1 MQIFITGTD
10 TNVGKTIIS
19 AWLALHFKAF
29 YWKPIQTGAE
39 LGDTDSQIVGG
50 LLNVDGSKII
60 PEKYIFKPP
69 VSPHLAAALQG
80 QRIDLGDFILPQIEG
95 EHLIVEGA
103 GGILTPVNESDTMLQ
118 LVRKL
123 KLPAIIV
130 ARSSL
135 GTINHTCLTIE
146 VLRNAGVPVLGVI
159 MNGPKN
165 EENKTAIEHYGKVT
179 VLDEVESFE
188 QLDYAAL
195 KSRVPS
201 QKLMSVIHEFSNV
214 R

>member
-10 TNVGKTIIS
+10 TNIGKTIIS

-29 YWKPIQTGAE
+29 YWKPIQTGSG
-39 LGDTDSQIVGG
+39 LGDTDSQIVGC
-50 LLNVDGSKII
+50 LLNVDRSKII
-60 PEKYIFKPP
+60 PEIYVFKPP

-80 QRIDLGDFILPQIEG
+80 QRIDLGDFILPQTGE

-118 LVRKL
+118 LVQKL

-135 GTINHTCLTIE
+135 GTINHTCLTIDA
-146 VLRNAGVPVLGVI
+146 LRYAGVPVLGVI

-165 EENKTAIEHYGKVT
+165 EENKRAIEHYGKVT

-195 KSRVPS
+195 KSRIPS
-201 QKLMSVIHEFSNV
+201 HKLMSVILDNKVF
-214 R
+214 